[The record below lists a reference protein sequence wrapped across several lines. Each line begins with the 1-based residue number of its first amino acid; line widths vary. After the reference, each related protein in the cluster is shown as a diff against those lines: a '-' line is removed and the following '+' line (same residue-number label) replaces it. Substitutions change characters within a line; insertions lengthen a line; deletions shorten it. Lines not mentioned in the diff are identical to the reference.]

1 MLKIIPTSFADF
13 FQPDDKVTSNKNI
26 RTYVFGI
33 ILLLL
38 CGWKV
43 YNGLQGV
50 MDIQFA
56 DESAYMRFGLDMFGK
71 FNKDWG
77 PMYCIW
83 YKCLSWITTDTIQLY
98 YLNYALTSVL
108 IGVLLYIFLLRIS
121 VAPMLALMVSFSILI
136 SDLNIAVWPRISHF
150 CIALLLFFLI
160 IITYIRQLTYKFLVF
175 SLFCLIA
182 SYARPE
188 FYISFLLTIIAAFI
202 SFLYNRNNFSSKD
215 YLRFLSFFILFAA
228 LHYIFR
234 FPSNDFFGYNRGV
247 AAFYQHYAF
256 NYKVRTHANIDSWL
270 YWEEI
275 CKQQFG
281 DCNSMWCVIKTQP
294 MIVLSN
300 TLFNI
305 KNYFLSTLLN
315 SYTYIF
321 PVHLFQ
327 GRKIQLGIMLLLT
340 VSISYLI
347 FRKKSRSGFLQQA
360 IKLKFYLFILLLF
373 IAPTILSCVVVFPRE
388 HYVYLQMPFFLLVL
402 TCLLQPVLERFSFRP
417 IIVASFG
424 LLLFLST
431 PNIKNYSFLK
441 VNNDT
446 PLLCN
451 KELVKHLEKKYADK
465 PHTLFT
471 NMPFVRGMLPLNF
484 HEINTIFDKKKRIP
498 FRHYMDSA
506 QIDIVILT
514 PSTFRDP
521 HILSDSTWTDFIQNY
536 GQYHFRKE
544 QFNDCETYLLVKEDA
559 ERL

>member
-1 MLKIIPTSFADF
+1 MLKNIFPFFAEF
-13 FQPDDKVTSNKNI
+13 LHPEDKIASNKNI
-26 RTYVFGI
+26 RAYILGV
-33 ILLLL
+33 ILLLA

-43 YNGLQGV
+43 YNGLQCV

-56 DESAYMRFGLDMFGK
+56 DESAYMRFGLDLFGK

-77 PMYCIW
+77 PVYCIW
-83 YKCLSWITTDTIQLY
+83 YKCLSWFTSDTIQLY

-108 IGVLLYIFLLRIS
+108 IGALLYIFLLRIS
-121 VAPMLALMVSFSILI
+121 ISPMLALLIAFSILV

-150 CIALLLFFLI
+150 CIALLLFALI
-160 IITYIRQLTYKFLVF
+160 IITFIRQTAYKYLVF
-175 SLFCLIA
+175 AVFCLIT

-188 FYISFLLTIIAAFI
+188 FYISFLLTITITALSFI
-202 SFLYNRNNFSSKD
+202 YNRDKLRRND
-215 YLRFLSFFILFAA
+215 YLRITVFALIIIV
-228 LHYIFR
+228 LHFIFR

-247 AAFYQHYAF
+247 AAFYQHYAY
-256 NYKVRTHANIDSWL
+256 NYKVRTDANIDSWL

-315 SYTYIF
+315 SYSYIF
-321 PVHLFQ
+321 PVHIFQ
-327 GRKIQLGIMLLLT
+327 GKKIQLGIMLLLT
-340 VSISYLI
+340 VSMLYLI
-347 FRKKSRSGFLQQA
+347 IRKNSRSGFFQQA
-360 IKLKFYLFILLLF
+360 YKLKFYFLILLLF
-373 IAPTILSCVVVFPRE
+373 IAPTLLSCVVVFPRE
-388 HYVYLQMPFFLLVL
+388 HYVYLQMPFFLLL
-402 TCLLQPVLERFSFRP
+402 LICLLQPLFEQFSFKP
-417 IIVASFG
+417 IIVVLFG

-451 KELVKHLEKKYADK
+451 KELVKHLEKKYSNQ

-544 QFNDCETYLLVKEDA
+544 RFNDCETYLLVKQD
-559 ERL
+559 

>member
-1 MLKIIPTSFADF
+1 MLKNILSFFAEFFHPEDKIP
-13 FQPDDKVTSNKNI
+13 SNKNI
-26 RTYVFGI
+26 RTYIFGVV
-33 ILLLL
+33 LLFL

-43 YNGLQGV
+43 YNGLQSV

-56 DESAYMRFGLDMFGK
+56 DESAYMRFGLDLFGK

-83 YKCLSWITTDTIQLY
+83 YKCLSWITDDTIQLY

-108 IGVLLYIFLLRIS
+108 IGALLYVFLLRIS
-121 VAPMLALMVSFSILI
+121 ISPVLALLVAFSILV

-150 CIALLLFFLI
+150 CIALLLFSLI
-160 IITYIRQLTYKFLVF
+160 IITYIKQTTYKFLAF
-175 SLFCLIA
+175 AIFCLIA

-188 FYISFLLTIIAAFI
+188 FYISFLLTIAATVI
-202 SFLYNRNNFSSKD
+202 SVVYQKKKLSRND
-215 YLRFLSFFILFAA
+215 YLRMAAFALLIMV
-228 LHYIFR
+228 LHFIFR

-281 DCNSMWCVIKTQP
+281 DCNSIWCIIKTQP

-305 KNYFLSTLLN
+305 KNYIISTVLN
-315 SYTYIF
+315 GYTYIF
-321 PVHLFQ
+321 PLHLFHGKKLQ
-327 GRKIQLGIMLLLT
+327 FGIILLLT
-340 VSISYLI
+340 LFLLYLI
-347 FRKKSRSGFLQQA
+347 IRKENRSKFIEQVN
-360 IKLKFYLFILLLF
+360 KLKFYVLLLLVF
-373 IAPTILSCVVVFPRE
+373 IIPTILSCVVVFPRE
-388 HYVYLQMPFFLLVL
+388 HYVYLQMPFFLLL
-402 TCLLQPVLERFSFRP
+402 LICLLQPVFEQRSFHP
-417 IIVASFG
+417 FLVALFG
-424 LLLFLST
+424 ILLFLST

-451 KELVKHLEKKYADK
+451 KELVKHLQKKYSDK

-484 HEINTIFDKKKRIP
+484 HEVNTIFDKKKQIP
-498 FRHYMDSA
+498 FRHYLDSA
-506 QIDIVILT
+506 KIDIVILT

-521 HILSDSTWTDFIQNY
+521 HILSDSTWINFMKNHEY
-536 GQYHFRKE
+536 YHFRKE
-544 QFNDCETYLLVKEDA
+544 QFNDCETYLLVKEDG
-559 ERL
+559 EKK